1 VATNAYATAQI
12 INTGAP
18 AAVEL
23 ADEGVE
29 IGTIISSLDFV
40 GAGVVAS
47 SVAGAVT
54 VSIDLPEITD
64 GGNF

>member
-1 VATNAYATAQI
+1 MATNAYATAQI